1 MSVPLAS
8 GTGILAFFSSPLALG
23 IGILAFFLVPVAQ
36 SVVTIEYMCYHN
48 NYKSKEKGYLMNT
61 NISKTIDI
69 SSDSAKYDASI
80 KEMLADKQ
88 NPVYRRNCIW
98 QKP

>member
-1 MSVPLAS
+1 
-8 GTGILAFFSSPLALG
+8 
-23 IGILAFFLVPVAQ
+23 
-36 SVVTIEYMCYHN
+36 MCYHY

-88 NPVYRRNCIW
+88 ILSRIL
-98 QKP
+98 KE